1 MAQNGAMHQLIRVC
15 DTFQTLISQ
24 TESDGEGGDQYALYI
39 ATIILK
45 LAEPEEK
52 RCYRNR
58 NTSFSA
64 EICWSNVLKYPYF
77 PSKKLRRS

>member
-1 MAQNGAMHQLIRVC
+1 MSLLCRILMSIHFENIF
-15 DTFQTLISQ
+15 TETNWINSISSMPV
-24 TESDGEGGDQYALYI
+24 ENVLGHNP
-39 ATIILK
+39 TIILK
-45 LAEPEEK
+45 LAEPGEK

-77 PSKKLRRS
+77 PSKKLGRS